1 MRNRSVDDASCR
13 RIPRQEDQS
22 HSASQM
28 ESEKAVRHN
37 QEKCAGVM
45 ERLRTSGIRPT
56 IARIGVLQVIG
67 AVAPGRIC
75 AEDVFR
81 QMLLR
86 GTRVS
91 IGTVYRAELCFLR
104 GLDPRDPVETVADLR
119 AVVVLARRLLVANAD
134 RAVRVTTG
142 VTRRGR
148 RLWVYGRDGMPC
160 RRCGARVET
169 FRLGGLADPDE
180 PSDSLDRIAYRCP
193 SCQPRRATLARPS
206 SEENT

>member
-86 GTRVS
+86 GWQEIS
-91 IGTVYRAELCFLR
+91 HFL
-104 GLDPRDPVETVADLR
+104 
-119 AVVVLARRLLVANAD
+119 
-134 RAVRVTTG
+134 
-142 VTRRGR
+142 
-148 RLWVYGRDGMPC
+148 
-160 RRCGARVET
+160 
-169 FRLGGLADPDE
+169 
-180 PSDSLDRIAYRCP
+180 
-193 SCQPRRATLARPS
+193 RRATQFIIAGVVLVWLLTNLPTTAVPGGTETIAGMIGS
-206 SEENT
+206 

>member
-91 IGTVYRAELCFLR
+91 IGTVYRAIHQLEANGLVLR
-104 GLDPRDPVETVADLR
+104 EWDHSRTAYYRIKPSRFERPTHRIFCRTCSHSVAFTD
-119 AVVVLARRLLVANAD
+119 ADFLAR
-134 RAVRVTTG
+134 
-142 VTRRGR
+142 
-148 RLWVYGRDGMPC
+148 
-160 RRCGARVET
+160 
-169 FRLGGLADPDE
+169 LADVAQSQGILIVERDVTIQVDCAGCLGKPDDCRVPAHWSSPAE
-180 PSDSLDRIAYRCP
+180 VLPNQSE
-193 SCQPRRATLARPS
+193 SCAAQP
-206 SEENT
+206 